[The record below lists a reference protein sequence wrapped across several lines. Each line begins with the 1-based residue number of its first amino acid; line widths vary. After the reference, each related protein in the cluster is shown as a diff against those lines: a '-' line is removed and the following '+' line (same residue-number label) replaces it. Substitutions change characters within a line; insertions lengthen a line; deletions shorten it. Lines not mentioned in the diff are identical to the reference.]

1 MIIVGT
7 TFGTSVTRNTQRIHR
22 PLPALKKKKKKT
34 GLKSVNTAGD
44 NKKSFPVI
52 CFDQLSVRNKH
63 FLFIFF
69 FAFIQHPPKVFLYF
83 CYPIHRSRLSRWGT
97 VQKGKEKR
105 PKEKY
110 SKSIR

>member
-22 PLPALKKKKKKT
+22 PLPALKKKKT
-34 GLKSVNTAGD
+34 ELKSVNTAGD

-52 CFDQLSVRNKH
+52 CFYQLSVRNKH
-63 FLFIFF
+63 FLFILF

-97 VQKGKEKR
+97 VQKGKIKKVEK
-105 PKEKY
+105 KNIVK
-110 SKSIR
+110 I